1 MAGKRKT
8 HSVSFKSKVAIAT
21 SDSSC
26 VWFPWT
32 GSSALT
38 TLSLLAEHVG
48 LAAPDASDRLSIR
61 FNSPVVD
68 VLAALRLAIAS
79 PPNPLQLAQRLP
91 AKQRRK
97 YDRFV
102 DEALLDRSL
111 AHDVIDIP
119 EAMSCL
125 QRLLATDVR

>member
-1 MAGKRKT
+1 M
-8 HSVSFKSKVAIAT
+8 VSAAT
-21 SDSSC
+21 
-26 VWFPWT
+26 P
-32 GSSALT
+32 
-38 TLSLLAEHVG
+38 
-48 LAAPDASDRLSIR
+48 
-61 FNSPVVD
+61 
-68 VLAALRLAIAS
+68 
-79 PPNPLQLAQRLP
+79 PLQLAQRLP

-125 QRLLATDVR
+125 QRLLATDSR